1 MDVGLNDVGQFRTG
15 KTSGEQRAVG
25 RMANG
30 EWGVGSGEWG
40 VGGGEWWEAAS
51 SERRAV
57 ENSEWRMANGGK
69 RRGWWPGWGAVLL
82 SKWSAG
88 L

>member
-30 EWGVGSGEWG
+30 EWGVGNGEWG
-40 VGGGEWWEAAS
+40 VGRVRGALVEV
-51 SERRAV
+51 ERGV
-57 ENSEWRMANGGK
+57 VS
-69 RRGWWPGWGAVLL
+69 
-82 SKWSAG
+82 
-88 L
+88 

>member
-40 VGGGEWWEAAS
+40 MGGK
-51 SERRAV
+51 RRAV
-57 ENSEWRMANGGK
+57 RANSEWRMANGE
-69 RRGWWPGWGAVLL
+69 
-82 SKWSAG
+82 
-88 L
+88 